1 MLAALVLLL
10 ASTII
15 AQLFLRYIYQME
27 NISNGAVPSC
37 SFLEES
43 SKGLRGFLAMMY
55 LSYVGIWLVKLNFLL
70 FFRRF
75 GNHVPK
81 YRISWWVVLLFNISA
96 GAACI
101 ALVDLRCTLKPVDEV
116 FAACGN
122 EEFITRISTSTK
134 ISACLDAAGD
144 ALSTFLSNIP
154 SK

>member
-10 ASTII
+10 ASTVI

-27 NISNGAVPSC
+27 DISNGAVPSP
-37 SFLEES
+37 SFAEDS
-43 SKGLRGFLAMMY
+43 AKGLRGFLAMMY

-81 YRISWWVVLLFNISA
+81 YRISWWIVLLFNTGA

-101 ALVDLRCTLKPVDEV
+101 ALVDIKCTLKPIDEM
-116 FAACGN
+116 FASCGDK
-122 EEFITRISTSTK
+122 EFITRISITTK
-134 ISACLDAAGD
+134 VSAILDAAGD
-144 ALSTFLSNIP
+144 ALSTFPSVIP